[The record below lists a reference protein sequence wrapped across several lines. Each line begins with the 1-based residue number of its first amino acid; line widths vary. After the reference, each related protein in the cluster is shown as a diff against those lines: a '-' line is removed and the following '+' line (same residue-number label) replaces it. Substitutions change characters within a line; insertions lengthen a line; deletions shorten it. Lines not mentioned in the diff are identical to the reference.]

1 MKSKTSLLLMLFLLL
16 TLLLPL
22 PLVTEAETEPIE
34 KSRVALSVTLPPVA
48 EAETASERIEKEE
61 PEPIDSA
68 LIQSAYPEMPPYP
81 DEDEFVDEKTGNV
94 NQDALKRV
102 YDAWWKEKRERREQ
116 REQFYGDFGE
126 FIARTS
132 QEILLKSREKNP
144 LYSPLSLY
152 MALSMLCE
160 VTGGKSREEVLEL
173 LGAKDLEEV
182 QKNALSIWNSNY
194 SDDGAVSSR
203 LANSFWLNEG
213 FSYQKETLNQLAKH
227 YFAASFQGEMGSEA
241 YNEDLRRWINQET
254 GGLLKEQAGQ
264 LCFTRDMVFSLV
276 STIFFQAK
284 WQEEFNQDKNE
295 ERIFHGREQDQTCS
309 FMQSEN
315 PETYYWAENFGA
327 ICKGLHYGGVV
338 WLILPD
344 KNSSVEEVLKNP
356 KFYEL
361 ISKDHPGEDW
371 KDSKFLIVHL
381 LLPKFDVAAN
391 LRLEENLKALGVQM
405 VFEQDKADFSPLF
418 QYSEVPAFLS
428 DVQQGSR
435 VAIDE
440 QGVTATAFT
449 AMRMDGAAKPPE
461 EKIDFVLDRPFV
473 FVICGISGDP
483 LFIGGVNQP
492 STCKETR

>member
-1 MKSKTSLLLMLFLLL
+1 MKSKIAIWLILSLVMSLLLPF
-16 TLLLPL
+16 PL
-22 PLVTEAETEPIE
+22 M
-34 KSRVALSVTLPPVA
+34 A
-48 EAETASERIEKEE
+48 EARTV
-61 PEPIDSA
+61 PIDSA
-68 LIQSAYPEMPPYP
+68 LIQPAYPEMPPYP
-81 DEDEFVDEKTGNV
+81 HEEEFVDDKTGNV
-94 NQDALKRV
+94 NQDALERV

-116 REQFYGDFGE
+116 REQFSGDFGE

-132 QEILLKSREKNP
+132 QEILLQSREKNP

-160 VTGGKSREEVLEL
+160 VTEGKSRKEILDLLE
-173 LGAKDLEEV
+173 AKDLEEV
-182 QKNALSIWNSNY
+182 QKNALSLWNSNY

-213 FSYQKETLNQLAKH
+213 FPYQKETLTQLAKH
-227 YFAASFQGEMGSEA
+227 YFAVSFQGEMGSEA
-241 YNEDLRRWINQET
+241 YNEDLWRWINQET

-295 ERIFHGREQDQTCS
+295 ERIFHGREHEQACS

-315 PETYYWAENFGA
+315 SETYYWAENFGS

-391 LRLEENLKALGVQM
+391 LRLEENLKALGVQT

-418 QYSEVPAFLS
+418 QHSEVPAFLS
-428 DVQQGSR
+428 DVQQGSC

-449 AMRMDGAAKPPE
+449 AMRMFGAARPPE
-461 EKIDFVLDRPFV
+461 EKIDFILDCPFI
-473 FVICGISGDP
+473 FVVCGISCDP
-483 LFIGGVNQP
+483 LFIGVVNQP
-492 STCKETR
+492 STCKEPS

>member
-1 MKSKTSLLLMLFLLL
+1 MKSKIAIWLILSLVMSLLLPF
-16 TLLLPL
+16 PL
-22 PLVTEAETEPIE
+22 M
-34 KSRVALSVTLPPVA
+34 A
-48 EAETASERIEKEE
+48 EARTV
-61 PEPIDSA
+61 PIDSA
-68 LIQSAYPEMPPYP
+68 LIQPAYPEMPPYP
-81 DEDEFVDEKTGNV
+81 HEEEFVDDKTGNV
-94 NQDALKRV
+94 NQDALERV

-116 REQFYGDFGE
+116 REQFSGDFGE

-132 QEILLKSREKNP
+132 QEILLQSREKNP

-160 VTGGKSREEVLEL
+160 VTEGKSRKEILDLLE
-173 LGAKDLEEV
+173 AKDLEEV
-182 QKNALSIWNSNY
+182 QKNALSLWNSNY

-213 FSYQKETLNQLAKH
+213 FPYQKETLTQLAKH
-227 YFAASFQGEMGSEA
+227 YFTSSFQGEMGSEA

-254 GGLLKEQAGQ
+254 GGLLKGQAGQ
-264 LCFTRDMVFSLV
+264 LCFTREMVFSLV
-276 STIFFQAK
+276 STIFYQAK

-295 ERIFHGREQDQTCS
+295 ERIFHGREKEQTCS

-338 WLILPD
+338 WLVLPD
-344 KNSSVEEVLKNP
+344 ENSSVEEVLKNP
-356 KFYEL
+356 KFCEL
-361 ISKDHPGEDW
+361 ISKDHPGEDG
-371 KDSKFLIVHL
+371 KDRKFLIVHL

-391 LRLEENLKALGVQM
+391 LRLEENLKALGVQT
-405 VFEQDKADFSPLF
+405 VFEQGKADFSPLF
-418 QYSEVPAFLS
+418 KHSEVSAFLS

-449 AMRMDGAAKPPE
+449 AMRMFGAARPPE
-461 EKIDFVLDRPFV
+461 EKIDFILDRPFI
-473 FVICGISGDP
+473 FVVCGISCDP
-483 LFIGGVNQP
+483 LFIGVVNQP
-492 STCKETR
+492 STCKEPS